1 MSFLYPNVL
10 YALFIPVLLALVA
23 WIMLRQRSKRWEV
36 LVSQQHINELVHR
49 SSRWGKILPLVLGL
63 LSLVFIIP
71 SLARP
76 YSGQRETEE
85 IRRGHN
91 IIIAIDCSR
100 SMQARDVTP
109 SRLDRAKTAAYD
121 LLDDLPEDKFGLII
135 FSGEA
140 HLLMPLTHDHNS
152 LKESIEQL
160 EYGWISMGGTNLED
174 VVSLALKTFN
184 RDKTQD
190 TTNALIVL
198 SDGEDTVN
206 AQYNTAIQ
214 AKEDHLI
221 VVTAGIGTLNGD
233 VIPDSRQP
241 DGIYRDRRG
250 QQVLTKL
257 DPAPLQLL
265 ANETDGQYIQLN
277 DGKELTRYVKQI
289 AERLN
294 REEGMGEKKMVP
306 NDRYYIFAIPSLICL
321 ILALITGTK
330 WRAFRKSH
338 LTKTSIL
345 LVLLVLTYPI
355 AHAGEKEEK
364 QARSAF
370 TEGYNQLK
378 AQKDKEATKNFSK
391 SLLSSDNNIQT
402 ASHYNLGNVTAHNAF
417 AKLAQP
423 QQKEDAQLSNANQQ
437 QQDQIGDEQIKEAEQ
452 LLTNAI
458 EHYDDALAVNKSY
471 APALNNKKKIKE
483 YLKKLKEEQKRR
495 EEQKKKQEQQKKD
508 KDKDKQDQG
517 KQGQDKQDK
526 NGQDKQD
533 QDKQDKDDQGKQG
546 QDKQDKG
553 NQGKQGQDK
562 QDKGDQGKQD
572 QDKQDKGDQGKQD
585 QDKQDKGDQGKQDQ
599 DKQDKGD
606 QGKQGQDKQSH
617 QPGLDEK
624 SNSKPDMNV
633 NPNKEGQSQLNQGSE
648 KKNQDL
654 QIAEIEES
662 KEDKERKEAARILKE
677 RSDAEKGSP
686 IPQRPINWAPDKDY

>member
-36 LVSQQHINELVHR
+36 LVSQQHINALVHR

-160 EYGWISMGGTNLED
+160 EYGWISMGGTNLEN

-233 VIPDSRQP
+233 VIPDSRQQ

-423 QQKEDAQLSNANQQ
+423 QQKEGAQLSNANQQ

-508 KDKDKQDQG
+508 KDKDKDKQDQG

-526 NGQDKQD
+526 NGQDKQN
-533 QDKQDKDDQGKQG
+533 QDKQDQGKQG
-546 QDKQDKG
+546 
-553 NQGKQGQDK
+553 
-562 QDKGDQGKQD
+562 
-572 QDKQDKGDQGKQD
+572 
-585 QDKQDKGDQGKQDQ
+585 Q

>member
-10 YALFIPVLLALVA
+10 YSLIIPVLLALVA

-63 LSLVFIIP
+63 LSLVFLIP

-160 EYGWISMGGTNLED
+160 EYGWISMGGTNLEN

-233 VIPDSRQP
+233 VIPDSRQQ

-294 REEGMGEKKMVP
+294 REEGMGEKKMIP

-423 QQKEDAQLSNANQQ
+423 QQKEGAQLSNANQQ

-471 APALNNKKKIKE
+471 TPALNNKKKIKE

-508 KDKDKQDQG
+508 KDKQDQG

-526 NGQDKQD
+526 NGQDKQN
-533 QDKQDKDDQGKQG
+533 QDKQD
-546 QDKQDKG
+546 
-553 NQGKQGQDK
+553 QGKQGQDK

-572 QDKQDKGDQGKQD
+572 QDKQDKNDQGKQD
-585 QDKQDKGDQGKQDQ
+585 QDKQDKGDQGKQGQ

-606 QGKQGQDKQSH
+606 QGKLGQDKQSH

-686 IPQRPINWAPDKDY
+686 IPQRPLNWAPDKDY

>member
-10 YALFIPVLLALVA
+10 YALIIPVLLALVA

-233 VIPDSRQP
+233 VIPDSRQQ

-423 QQKEDAQLSNANQQ
+423 QQKEGAQLSNANQQ

-517 KQGQDKQDK
+517 KQDQDKQDK
-526 NGQDKQD
+526 GDQGKQD

-553 NQGKQGQDK
+553 NQGKQG
-562 QDKGDQGKQD
+562 
-572 QDKQDKGDQGKQD
+572 